1 MHHYVGAPVEA
12 KKSWNKITYDINR
25 LINKVKVAV
34 YCLVYLGESFILNL
48 IAQATTSLENMPA
61 VVKKTVMPTHPKS
74 RVWEYFGDR
83 RKIVLFH
90 GYYFWFQV
98 EMTIKYSENIVVIVT
113 FCLGQNYKSI
123 TKVSHFHFLNIW
135 MIGQKGENCY
145 YSTTR
150 SSSKIFRV
158 GYE

>member
-1 MHHYVGAPVEA
+1 M
-12 KKSWNKITYDINR
+12 INW
-25 LINKVKVAV
+25 LKKVKIAV
-34 YCLVYLGESFILNL
+34 YCLVYKSGWVIQSESDCSTNNI
-48 IAQATTSLENMPA
+48 IGKDA

-98 EMTIKYSENIVVIVT
+98 ELTIKYSENIVVIVT
-113 FCLGQNYKSI
+113 FCWGQNYKPI
-123 TKVSHFHFLNIW
+123 AKVSHFHFLNIW
-135 MIGQKGENCY
+135 MIGQKVGNCY